1 MGFSTDYSGAKEEY
15 GLIPEGEYEVVIRNI
30 EQRTTLNGSV
40 GLNMSLVI
48 RNDVDQKCKDRYVFH
63 NLWKRREPTDA
74 DKQVQG
80 YSFNQVM
87 RLAKS
92 AKLPSGKAFE
102 TVLDLCEELMKRPI
116 RITIE
121 HETYNEKER
130 ENVKYINES
139 KFPDVKHVFKEKSS
153 SDSTGSSTK
162 TQMPKTPES
171 AQIQIGDLGDFK
183 DFEIISDCDVPF

>member
-1 MGFSTDYSGAKEEY
+1 MGFSTDYSEVKEEY

-30 EQRTTLNGSV
+30 EQRTTPNGSV
-40 GLNMSLVI
+40 GLSMSLVI

-139 KFPDVKHVFKEKSS
+139 KFPDCKHVPKEKQPAQSQKPAMPPTPSS
-153 SDSTGSSTK
+153 VVQPQNTV
-162 TQMPKTPES
+162 
-171 AQIQIGDLGDFK
+171 QIGDLSDFE
-183 DFEIISDCDVPF
+183 EIISDSDVPF

>member
-1 MGFSTDYSGAKEEY
+1 MGFSTDYSEVKEEY

-63 NLWKRREPTDA
+63 TLWKRREPTDA

-92 AKLPSGKAFE
+92 AKLPSGKTFE

-139 KFPDVKHVFKEKSS
+139 KFLDVKHVFKEKSS
-153 SDSTGSSTK
+153 SNSTGSSETK

-171 AQIQIGDLGDFK
+171 AQIQIGDLGDFE
-183 DFEIISDCDVPF
+183 EIISDCDVPF